1 MRIRF
6 IVHMVSIVTILTFA
20 VPVTAQ
26 QKGLKLEP
34 VVVTATRQEEEILR
48 IPSHITVITQEDI
61 QQSAATNTGDLLRT
75 EAGIWVT
82 NTSGSSPTG
91 ILIDARGFN
100 NGGGNGSRML
110 ILIDG
115 RRANQV
121 DSSATD
127 WAAVP
132 VESIERIEIVRGS
145 SAALYGDNAI
155 AGVINIITKKGGK
168 EPSLDGSLET
178 GSYDTWR
185 RKLTLSGSSGALSYY
200 LHGSHESTDGFREN
214 SDYRASNYIGNF
226 SDSISA
232 FSTFHL
238 RTSYLTNDRKLPGAL
253 TETELATE
261 GRDGS
266 VTDDRGKNHQG
277 QWDIGFDS
285 YLSQYQWIELSGGQT
300 LQSGGSTVTFPGS
313 GFTDLDSNS
322 RSSAVFSKYRLTGSI
337 AGRENRLMLGVD
349 LLKERVT
356 AESFNNYPDPLFPFV
371 RTEVTTYDRK
381 LMGIYAHE
389 EFSIYPSLILTLSGR
404 LDWSEFEFSSTETD
418 HVSNT
423 VTVSSGKR
431 KFKDDGVPIMGEP
444 LWSPKVG
451 LTYLTSPSTSLFM
464 TWSNSFRFPNR
475 DELTGLFG
483 ITPQLD
489 PERATTYELGSQ
501 AQFREIHQ
509 ASISVFRMK
518 VEDEILFIP
527 PAVGEFAFGENRN
540 IPEVQ
545 HEGVEMSISTRYS
558 EILRLKGHYTV
569 TRTEIRKGPFEGSTL
584 PITPK
589 HTSSAAIDL
598 GKREGLMLSVTGRFV
613 SKRFLAN
620 DLSNT
625 QEKLPKYSIYDARLT
640 YSTTD
645 FEAFFG
651 VNNIFDKK
659 YEEFGGVGGF
669 PFGTRI
675 GVNPSPERN
684 YIGGATLKF

>member
-6 IVHMVSIVTILTFA
+6 IVHMVSIVAILTFV

-121 DSSATD
+121 DSSVMD

-145 SAALYGDNAI
+145 SAALYGDNAM

-168 EPSLDGSLET
+168 ESSLDGSLEI

-185 RKLTLSGSSGALSYY
+185 RKLTLSGSSGTLSYY

-226 SDSISA
+226 SDSVSA
-232 FSTFHL
+232 SSTFHL
-238 RTSYLTNDRKLPGAL
+238 RISYLTNDRKFPGAL

-300 LQSGGSTVTFPGS
+300 LRSGVSTITFPGS
-313 GFTDLDSNS
+313 GSTDLDSNS
-322 RSSAVFSKYRLTGSI
+322 RSSAVFSKYRLTGPI

-349 LLKERVT
+349 LLKERVK

-371 RTEVTTYDRK
+371 NSEMTTYERK

-389 EFSIYPSLILTLSGR
+389 ELSIHPSVILTLSGR
-404 LDWSEFEFSSTETD
+404 MDWSKFRFSRMETDLVTNTSTE
-418 HVSNT
+418 
-423 VTVSSGKR
+423 SSGR
-431 KFKDDGVPIMGEP
+431 RSFRI
-444 LWSPKVG
+444 WSPKTG
-451 LTYLTSPSTSLFM
+451 LTFRTSPTTSVYAV
-464 TWSNSFRFPNR
+464 WSRSFRFPNR

-489 PERATTYELGSQ
+489 PERATTYEFGSQ
-501 AQFREIHQ
+501 VQLGGIHQ
-509 ASISVFRMK
+509 TSVSVFRMK

-527 PAVGEFAFGENRN
+527 PAVGEFAFGENQN

-545 HEGVEMSISTRYS
+545 HEGIEMSISTRYS
-558 EILRLKGHYTV
+558 ETLRLKGYYAV

-589 HTSSAAIDL
+589 HTGSGTIDL
-598 GKREGLMLSVTGRFV
+598 GKREGWMLSVTGRFV

-620 DLSNT
+620 DLANT
-625 QEKLPKYSIYDARLT
+625 QEKLPKYSIYDARLR
-640 YSTTD
+640 YSTTH

-651 VNNIFDKK
+651 VNNIFNNK

-675 GVNPSPERN
+675 GINPSPERN